1 MIAEAMGGGQ
11 SEDEVAHL
19 SGAERDSPQ
28 PSPRGHVVIFLP
40 ALNEERAI
48 GKVLDRIPRAQLE
61 AARYTVSIWL
71 VDGNSTDRTLEVG
84 RKNGASVFIQA
95 GRGKG
100 NGMRQAFDHLLRT
113 RDRADGGS
121 REPEFFL
128 MLDAD
133 GTYPPE
139 AIQRFLEALASGND
153 VVLGSRF
160 RGRMAEGAMTPLNAI
175 GNRILSALARLLF
188 GVSVTDVCTG
198 MWGFKADALRRIPLE
213 ASGFDLEADLFGS
226 ACLSQAR
233 ITELPIDYDARIGPA
248 KMLPLRSGLQIALR
262 LFVRRLNG
270 PARPISRSRTEAPPG
285 KQTAGLSRPE
295 GMV

>member
-1 MIAEAMGGGQ
+1 
-11 SEDEVAHL
+11 
-19 SGAERDSPQ
+19 
-28 PSPRGHVVIFLP
+28 
-40 ALNEERAI
+40 
-48 GKVLDRIPRAQLE
+48 
-61 AARYTVSIWL
+61 
-71 VDGNSTDRTLEVG
+71 EVG

-100 NGMRQAFDHLLRT
+100 NGMRQSFGHLRGP
-113 RDRADGGS
+113 RDRADGGA
-121 REPEFFL
+121 RAPEFFL

-139 AIQRFLEALASGND
+139 AIPRFLEALASGND

-213 ASGFDLEADLFGS
+213 ASGFDLEAYFIGS

-248 KMLPLRSGLQIALR
+248 KMLPLRAGLQIALR
-262 LFVRRLNG
+262 LFVRRLHG
-270 PARPISRSRTEAPPG
+270 PARPIPRGRTEASPG
-285 KQTAGLSRPE
+285 QRSAGLSRPA
-295 GMV
+295 GT

>member
-1 MIAEAMGGGQ
+1 PGIRPLAPHPG
-11 SEDEVAHL
+11 
-19 SGAERDSPQ
+19 
-28 PSPRGHVVIFLP
+28 PRGRRVARAGVLP
-40 ALNEERAI
+40 HARRGRDLSSGSDSEVPRGPRLRER
-48 GKVLDRIPRAQLE
+48 RRP
-61 AARYTVSIWL
+61 
-71 VDGNSTDRTLEVG
+71 
-84 RKNGASVFIQA
+84 
-95 GRGKG
+95 
-100 NGMRQAFDHLLRT
+100 
-113 RDRADGGS
+113 
-121 REPEFFL
+121 
-128 MLDAD
+128 
-133 GTYPPE
+133 
-139 AIQRFLEALASGND
+139 
-153 VVLGSRF
+153 GSRF

-270 PARPISRSRTEAPPG
+270 STRPISRSRTEASPG
-285 KQTAGLSRPE
+285 EQTAGLSRPE